1 MSSRR
6 VAIKELNKKGM
17 GEEELEYQMIELGIL
32 KSCFSK
38 NVVEIIDVF
47 EDASVIRIVQEYIE
61 GVDLCTYIR
70 TTQRTE
76 KSVKVIMKGI
86 IEGV

>member
-1 MSSRR
+1 MSGRR

-17 GEEELEYQMIELGIL
+17 NEEELEYQMVELGIL

-47 EDASVIRIVQEYIE
+47 EDASVLHIVQEYI
-61 GVDLCTYIR
+61 
-70 TTQRTE
+70 
-76 KSVKVIMKGI
+76 
-86 IEGV
+86 

>member
-1 MSSRR
+1 MLEGRCKSSFRR

-17 GEEELEYQMIELGIL
+17 TEEDLEYQMIELGIL

-47 EDASVIRIVQEYIE
+47 EN
-61 GVDLCTYIR
+61 
-70 TTQRTE
+70 
-76 KSVKVIMKGI
+76 
-86 IEGV
+86 